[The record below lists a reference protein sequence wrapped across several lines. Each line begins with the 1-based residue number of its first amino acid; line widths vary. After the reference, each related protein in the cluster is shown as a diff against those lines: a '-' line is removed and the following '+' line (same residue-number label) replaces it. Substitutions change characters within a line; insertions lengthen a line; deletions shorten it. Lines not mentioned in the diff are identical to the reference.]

1 MFLSYF
7 IQTTVTP
14 VQKVLSHVNAFLKKA
29 AVFIYQKKSSTI
41 SIVLSTEI
49 LSGLDEKPAG
59 KLSSW
64 RWERITL
71 GWRITWAQ
79 SLEPMGS
86 RALLQDTVRGSIRA
100 NHTL

>member
-1 MFLSYF
+1 MLDLFLSYF

-49 LSGLDEKPAG
+49 LA
-59 KLSSW
+59 
-64 RWERITL
+64 
-71 GWRITWAQ
+71 
-79 SLEPMGS
+79 
-86 RALLQDTVRGSIRA
+86 
-100 NHTL
+100 